1 MAFRTLGL
9 CLLFLSISVVA
20 HANRSPAVEDF
31 VGIEID
37 QPEATPH
44 ASETLFNLEQD
55 MTKLEE
61 SRKNP
66 PKPEIVE
73 PSKPWSAYS
82 MLAVV
87 LGVGLPTFVWLT
99 IMGHLRKKAT
109 LESASNLEVL
119 EKYRKE
125 RELAKKNESEE
136 SVRKVS

>member
-44 ASETLFNLEQD
+44 ASDTLFNLEQD

-61 SRKNP
+61 SRTNP
-66 PKPEIVE
+66 PKPELVE
-73 PSKPWSAYS
+73 PSKPWSAFS

-99 IMGHLRKKAT
+99 IMAHLRRKAT

-125 RELAKKNESEE
+125 RELAKQGEE
-136 SVRKVS
+136 STRKAS